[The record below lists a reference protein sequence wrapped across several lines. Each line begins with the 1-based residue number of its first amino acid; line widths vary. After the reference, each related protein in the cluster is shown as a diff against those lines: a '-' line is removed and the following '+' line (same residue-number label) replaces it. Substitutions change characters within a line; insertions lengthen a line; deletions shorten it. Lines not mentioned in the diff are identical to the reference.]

1 MVVSGGTV
9 SVVLLIACTQIHLVN
24 VFVDIIVRDC
34 VINSHY
40 NLILARKKYDVYSQA
55 KKSDLSN
62 KAELS
67 TKARSVNVA
76 KVIGSV
82 SAEFQVTFSAKI
94 SFLQLKFQCI
104 ATGK

>member
-1 MVVSGGTV
+1 M
-9 SVVLLIACTQIHLVN
+9 CTSKQ
-24 VFVDIIVRDC
+24 
-34 VINSHY
+34 
-40 NLILARKKYDVYSQA
+40 K
-55 KKSDLSN
+55 DLSN

-67 TKARSVNVA
+67 PKARSVNAA

-94 SFLQLKFQCI
+94 SFLQLKCQCI